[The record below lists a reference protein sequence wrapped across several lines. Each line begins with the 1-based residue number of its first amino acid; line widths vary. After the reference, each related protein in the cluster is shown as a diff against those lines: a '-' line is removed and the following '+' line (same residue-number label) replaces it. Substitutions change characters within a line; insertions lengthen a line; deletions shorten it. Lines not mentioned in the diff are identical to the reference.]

1 MENII
6 KKSNLEILGQRS
18 SLFDEILTDDA
29 LLFIEAIENKFGE
42 RRKQLLRERE
52 NVQIGIDEGL
62 FPDFLPETKSI
73 RDSEWKVAPPPHD
86 LMDRR
91 VEITGPVDRK
101 MIINALNSSARVF
114 MADFEDSNSPT
125 WKNNINGQINLRDAA
140 NRTINF
146 TNINN
151 GKVYKL
157 NNQIATLMVR
167 PRGWHLEEK
176 NILFNNSPISASI
189 FDFALYFY
197 HNAKT
202 LIKNGTGPYFY
213 LPKLESHLEAKLWND
228 IFIFSQE
235 KLGIPNGT
243 IKATVL
249 IETILAAFE
258 MDEILYELK
267 EHSVGLNCGRWDYI
281 FSFIKK
287 FKLFPDFVLP
297 DRSEIT
303 MSRHFLSSYVKLL
316 VYTCHNR
323 GAHAMGGMAAQIPIK
338 NDNKANLEA
347 MKMVQLDKEREASF
361 GHDGTWIAHPG
372 LSDIALSAFDK
383 EMPGDNQI
391 QRKMKNPNIIA
402 EDLLKVPNGA
412 ITINGLR
419 QNIKIGLQYLEA
431 WLRGNGCVPL
441 YNLMEDAAT
450 AEISRAQLWQWIRH
464 DCKLSSGEK
473 VDCSFSIKI
482 LEEELI
488 TIRQEI
494 GEDRFEN
501 GEFTLASQLFKSMI
515 TSEKFDEF
523 LTLPAYQYI

>member
-1 MENII
+1 VENII

-18 SLFDEILTDDA
+18 PLFDEILTDDA

-73 RDSEWKVAPPPHD
+73 RDSEWKVAPPPPD

-151 GKVYKL
+151 GKIYKL

-213 LPKLESHLEAKLWND
+213 
-228 IFIFSQE
+228 FFSRKIRNPQW
-235 KLGIPNGT
+235 
-243 IKATVL
+243 
-249 IETILAAFE
+249 
-258 MDEILYELK
+258 YYQ
-267 EHSVGLNCGRWDYI
+267 SY
-281 FSFIKK
+281 
-287 FKLFPDFVLP
+287 
-297 DRSEIT
+297 RSY
-303 MSRHFLSSYVKLL
+303 RN
-316 VYTCHNR
+316 YTCR
-323 GAHAMGGMAAQIPIK
+323 I
-338 NDNKANLEA
+338 
-347 MKMVQLDKEREASF
+347 
-361 GHDGTWIAHPG
+361 
-372 LSDIALSAFDK
+372 
-383 EMPGDNQI
+383 
-391 QRKMKNPNIIA
+391 
-402 EDLLKVPNGA
+402 
-412 ITINGLR
+412 
-419 QNIKIGLQYLEA
+419 
-431 WLRGNGCVPL
+431 
-441 YNLMEDAAT
+441 
-450 AEISRAQLWQWIRH
+450 
-464 DCKLSSGEK
+464 
-473 VDCSFSIKI
+473 
-482 LEEELI
+482 
-488 TIRQEI
+488 
-494 GEDRFEN
+494 
-501 GEFTLASQLFKSMI
+501 
-515 TSEKFDEF
+515 
-523 LTLPAYQYI
+523 